1 MGPEPKSRSL
11 PWGKLAFL
19 VGCWVPEL
27 LHIGKKAE
35 KHPSVG
41 QDGSHLPFMRRR
53 ENISLSSADSVEL
66 KGAQVGRMA
75 LLLTFSLLGKDHWA
89 SVPVPM
95 LVPEDWAG
103 GY

>member
-1 MGPEPKSRSL
+1 
-11 PWGKLAFL
+11 
-19 VGCWVPEL
+19 
-27 LHIGKKAE
+27 
-35 KHPSVG
+35 
-41 QDGSHLPFMRRR
+41 MRRR

-75 LLLTFSLLGKDHWA
+75 LLLTFSLLGKDRWA
-89 SVPVPM
+89 SAPGPM

>member
-27 LHIGKKAE
+27 LHIGKKVE
-35 KHPSVG
+35 KPPLAG
-41 QDGSHLPFMRRR
+41 RDGSHLPFMRRR

-75 LLLTFSLLGKDHWA
+75 LLLTFSLLGRDHRA
-89 SVPVPM
+89 SAPGPV
-95 LVPEDWAG
+95 LVPGDQHR